1 MNTDKKAEE
10 RERWS
15 NALRNVYENEESLRY
30 MKRLDKLHP
39 NTQKAILNK
48 SLYHGTD
55 IKNLLSICEKG
66 LLRGTASD
74 VGYIS
79 AHDPIIGSDRIFDCV
94 GNISMSR
101 ERKDAIFFACGYGR
115 NPKESK
121 GQVIFEI
128 NPRKLNAKDLFFR
141 DFFGKENNEAKYLR
155 DIPLDAITNVF
166 IRKFNWSDG
175 LKVEEKYV
183 PIDIACKSEE

>member
-1 MNTDKKAEE
+1 MTEDEKATE

-15 NALRNVYENEESLRY
+15 KALRRVYEDEESLRH

-39 NTQKAILNK
+39 NTRKVVLNK
-48 SLYHGTD
+48 PLYHGTD

-79 AHDPIIGSDRIFDCV
+79 VHDPLIGSDRIFDCI

-115 NPKESK
+115 SPIESK

-141 DFFGKENNEAKYLR
+141 DCFGKENNEAKYLR

-166 IRKFNWSDG
+166 IRRFDWKDG
-175 LKVEEKYV
+175 LKVDEKYMTL
-183 PIDIACKSEE
+183 DDACKS